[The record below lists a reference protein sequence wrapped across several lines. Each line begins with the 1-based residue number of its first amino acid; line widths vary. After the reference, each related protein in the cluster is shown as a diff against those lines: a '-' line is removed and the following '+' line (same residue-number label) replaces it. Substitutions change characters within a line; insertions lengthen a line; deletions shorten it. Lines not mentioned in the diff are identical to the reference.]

1 MASSFQKPCLNI
13 NMHVFSKCNTLKWGR
28 HCEWFHEYCIFH
40 PHLGNMQLQHAIAS
54 QYHPWVWYVY
64 SPAWMVDFLWLM
76 WDTLHPYHPLWWNS
90 PSHER
95 MMETQ
100 GNALIILSRN
110 FMHKKLLPKNRA
122 DGQNTC
128 RCQHGW
134 TPIQNT
140 IKTHVKTCPS
150 IRRICR
156 EVTCAL
162 SSGLCPR
169 VWFLPRQGSKW
180 TNFRTHRI
188 QVWYSRSLQLV

>member
-1 MASSFQKPCLNI
+1 MGKALWMISRILHISSKSWKHATPACHSQSIPSMGL
-13 NMHVFSKCNTLKWGR
+13 V
-28 HCEWFHEYCIFH
+28 CIFTCMN
-40 PHLGNMQLQHAIAS
+40 GG
-54 QYHPWVWYVY
+54 
-64 SPAWMVDFLWLM
+64 FLWLM

-100 GNALIILSRN
+100 GNALTILSRN

-169 VWFLPRQGSKW
+169 IWFLPRQGSKW